1 MILSI
6 AYREF
11 RSLFL
16 SPLAWS
22 ILAII
27 QFILAYLFLTQVE
40 TFTAIQA
47 QLSAIDSA
55 PGLTDVIVTPLYGNA
70 AIILMLVTPLLT
82 MRLICEERR
91 NKTLALLLSAPVSNS
106 DIVIGKYL
114 GILGLLLIM
123 TGLITL
129 MPLSLLAGGT
139 LDFGKF
145 PGPDIVIG
153 GFYRNRPI
161 HVLQSRP
168 PHHRGD
174 GNIRPAAAV
183 VDPGLVSGLKGS

>member
-47 QLSAIDSA
+47 QLSAIDSSHY
-55 PGLTDVIVTPLYGNA
+55 PD
-70 AIILMLVTPLLT
+70 
-82 MRLICEERR
+82 
-91 NKTLALLLSAPVSNS
+91 
-106 DIVIGKYL
+106 
-114 GILGLLLIM
+114 
-123 TGLITL
+123 
-129 MPLSLLAGGT
+129 AG
-139 LDFGKF
+139 
-145 PGPDIVIG
+145 
-153 GFYRNRPI
+153 
-161 HVLQSRP
+161 H
-168 PHHRGD
+168 
-174 GNIRPAAAV
+174 AAA
-183 VDPGLVSGLKGS
+183 DDAPDLRGTQK